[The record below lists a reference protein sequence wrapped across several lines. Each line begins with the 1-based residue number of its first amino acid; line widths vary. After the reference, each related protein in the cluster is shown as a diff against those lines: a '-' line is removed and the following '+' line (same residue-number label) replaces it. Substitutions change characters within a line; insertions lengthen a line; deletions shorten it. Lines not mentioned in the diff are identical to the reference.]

1 MNHLNNHRLFRP
13 FVLAIL
19 VLVSFA
25 MARTASAQD
34 TKSVRSISGRVADA
48 SGQGIPGVGII
59 VKGTTLGVITTD
71 DGSFALQNVS
81 DGSTIVVSCM
91 GYVGQEFRIISTKS
105 VYNVVLSE
113 DEMLLDDVV
122 VVGYGTQKKE
132 HLTGAVAQVTAKELE
147 NRPVANL
154 GQALQ
159 GMVPNLKVTVS
170 SGKPGA
176 GASFQIRGTGSP
188 NGGSPLILVDGVE
201 SYPDRIN
208 SNDIESISVL
218 KDAASSAIYGA
229 KAAFGVILITTKN
242 GRKNQKAT
250 ISYDGYFAFSSSTT
264 STDYETRGYYS
275 AGIADFFM
283 ESGRGVRYTN
293 YTDADYKALW
303 ERRNDKT
310 ENPERPW
317 VTIENRFGRQ
327 SYVYLANFD
336 WFNYLYNLSR
346 PTTDHN
352 ISISGGS
359 DKMTYLISGRYYSQ
373 EGVQKLGDDGY
384 KSFNIRSNISIDVR
398 PWLEV
403 KNTTR
408 MFSGRYTFSGVDGES
423 TNWRRPGMHCLASFV
438 PMNPDGTSVAY
449 TSLTYSSTHFP
460 SDGWVAM
467 MQQGGTGGHNLTQE
481 MATKFDFIF
490 KIHKNLKVQADF
502 GYKKG
507 YLRNDY
513 REMDVKYSKYP
524 GEVETMTTN
533 YSDSYREVVYDQN
546 LYTANAFANYK
557 NDWNG
562 HNLEITAGFNYE
574 TRRHRDL
581 KAKREDLLTKEL
593 SDFNLAVGEV
603 SELTGGRDERA
614 TAGIF
619 YRAAY
624 NYKGRYLFEVDGR
637 YDGSSKFPRG
647 DRFGFFPSFS
657 LGYRISEEKFFEP
670 LRNVVDN
677 LKLRA
682 SYGTLGN
689 QDVGS
694 YDYIQSINT
703 QKVMG
708 NYTFDKVSGA
718 EYAYADNPVSGALT
732 WEKVIHKNVGLD
744 LSMLSSRL
752 NLSFDAYIRD
762 VKGILTQGKSLP
774 SIYGAAE
781 PMVNANDI
789 RTKGW
794 ELTFGW
800 RDSFKIAGRPFHYSL
815 SATLADYKA
824 KYTKVD
830 NPSGI
835 LIDPYVGKEV
845 GEIWGYRVA
854 GLFKTTA
861 EAQEYASKIN
871 LTEVCYDYFRSDAG
885 VYGRGI
891 QAGDMKFLDLNGD
904 NVVNGGAGTLDNPD
918 DRVKIGNSNPR
929 YTYGL
934 NLAFEWLGFD
944 VSAFFQGVG
953 HQDWY
958 PANDNIKFWG
968 PYVRPF
974 ASFIPRNFMSD
985 VWSEKNTDAYFPRA
999 RAYSARDS
1007 KHSLRNV
1014 NDRYMQNLAY
1024 CRLKNFTLG
1033 YSLPEQWISKA
1044 GLSKC
1049 RIYFSGENLFYWTK
1063 LHNDFIDPE
1072 QATTSS
1078 GNSDVYPWY
1087 KTFAF
1092 GINLT
1097 F

>member
-1 MNHLNNHRLFRP
+1 MNHLNNHQLFRP

-25 MARTASAQD
+25 MARTASAQN

-59 VKGTTLGVITTD
+59 VKGTTMGVITTD

-91 GYVGQEFRIISTKS
+91 GYVEQEFKIISTKS

-352 ISISGGS
+352 VSISGGS

-408 MFSGRYTFSGVDGES
+408 MFSGRYTFSGMEGES

-490 KIHKNLKVQADF
+490 KIHKVTRKDISVTTI
-502 GYKKG
+502 
-507 YLRNDY
+507 
-513 REMDVKYSKYP
+513 VKW
-524 GEVETMTTN
+524 M
-533 YSDSYREVVYDQN
+533 
-546 LYTANAFANYK
+546 
-557 NDWNG
+557 
-562 HNLEITAGFNYE
+562 
-574 TRRHRDL
+574 
-581 KAKREDLLTKEL
+581 
-593 SDFNLAVGEV
+593 
-603 SELTGGRDERA
+603 
-614 TAGIF
+614 
-619 YRAAY
+619 
-624 NYKGRYLFEVDGR
+624 
-637 YDGSSKFPRG
+637 
-647 DRFGFFPSFS
+647 
-657 LGYRISEEKFFEP
+657 
-670 LRNVVDN
+670 
-677 LKLRA
+677 
-682 SYGTLGN
+682 
-689 QDVGS
+689 
-694 YDYIQSINT
+694 
-703 QKVMG
+703 
-708 NYTFDKVSGA
+708 
-718 EYAYADNPVSGALT
+718 
-732 WEKVIHKNVGLD
+732 
-744 LSMLSSRL
+744 
-752 NLSFDAYIRD
+752 
-762 VKGILTQGKSLP
+762 
-774 SIYGAAE
+774 
-781 PMVNANDI
+781 
-789 RTKGW
+789 
-794 ELTFGW
+794 
-800 RDSFKIAGRPFHYSL
+800 
-815 SATLADYKA
+815 
-824 KYTKVD
+824 
-830 NPSGI
+830 
-835 LIDPYVGKEV
+835 
-845 GEIWGYRVA
+845 
-854 GLFKTTA
+854 
-861 EAQEYASKIN
+861 
-871 LTEVCYDYFRSDAG
+871 
-885 VYGRGI
+885 
-891 QAGDMKFLDLNGD
+891 
-904 NVVNGGAGTLDNPD
+904 
-918 DRVKIGNSNPR
+918 
-929 YTYGL
+929 
-934 NLAFEWLGFD
+934 
-944 VSAFFQGVG
+944 
-953 HQDWY
+953 
-958 PANDNIKFWG
+958 
-968 PYVRPF
+968 
-974 ASFIPRNFMSD
+974 
-985 VWSEKNTDAYFPRA
+985 
-999 RAYSARDS
+999 
-1007 KHSLRNV
+1007 
-1014 NDRYMQNLAY
+1014 
-1024 CRLKNFTLG
+1024 
-1033 YSLPEQWISKA
+1033 
-1044 GLSKC
+1044 
-1049 RIYFSGENLFYWTK
+1049 
-1063 LHNDFIDPE
+1063 
-1072 QATTSS
+1072 
-1078 GNSDVYPWY
+1078 
-1087 KTFAF
+1087 
-1092 GINLT
+1092 
-1097 F
+1097 

>member
-1 MNHLNNHRLFRP
+1 MNHLNNHKLFRP
-13 FVLAIL
+13 FALAIL

-25 MARTASAQD
+25 MARTVSAQD
-34 TKSVRSISGRVADA
+34 TKSARSISGRVEDA

-91 GYVGQEFRIISTKS
+91 GYVEQEFKIISTKS

-250 ISYDGYFAFSSSTT
+250 ISYDGYFAFSRSTT

-275 AGIADFFM
+275 AGIADFFL

-352 ISISGGS
+352 VSISGGS

-408 MFSGRYTFSGVDGES
+408 MFSGRYTFSGMESES

-481 MATKFDFIF
+481 MSTKFDFIF

-524 GEVETMTTN
+524 GEVDTMTTN
-533 YSDSYREVVYDQN
+533 YSDSYKEVVYDQN

-557 NDWNG
+557 ND
-562 HNLEITAGFNYE
+562 
-574 TRRHRDL
+574 
-581 KAKREDLLTKEL
+581 
-593 SDFNLAVGEV
+593 
-603 SELTGGRDERA
+603 
-614 TAGIF
+614 
-619 YRAAY
+619 
-624 NYKGRYLFEVDGR
+624 
-637 YDGSSKFPRG
+637 
-647 DRFGFFPSFS
+647 
-657 LGYRISEEKFFEP
+657 
-670 LRNVVDN
+670 
-677 LKLRA
+677 
-682 SYGTLGN
+682 
-689 QDVGS
+689 
-694 YDYIQSINT
+694 
-703 QKVMG
+703 
-708 NYTFDKVSGA
+708 
-718 EYAYADNPVSGALT
+718 
-732 WEKVIHKNVGLD
+732 
-744 LSMLSSRL
+744 
-752 NLSFDAYIRD
+752 
-762 VKGILTQGKSLP
+762 
-774 SIYGAAE
+774 
-781 PMVNANDI
+781 
-789 RTKGW
+789 
-794 ELTFGW
+794 
-800 RDSFKIAGRPFHYSL
+800 
-815 SATLADYKA
+815 
-824 KYTKVD
+824 
-830 NPSGI
+830 
-835 LIDPYVGKEV
+835 
-845 GEIWGYRVA
+845 
-854 GLFKTTA
+854 
-861 EAQEYASKIN
+861 
-871 LTEVCYDYFRSDAG
+871 
-885 VYGRGI
+885 
-891 QAGDMKFLDLNGD
+891 
-904 NVVNGGAGTLDNPD
+904 
-918 DRVKIGNSNPR
+918 
-929 YTYGL
+929 
-934 NLAFEWLGFD
+934 
-944 VSAFFQGVG
+944 
-953 HQDWY
+953 
-958 PANDNIKFWG
+958 
-968 PYVRPF
+968 
-974 ASFIPRNFMSD
+974 
-985 VWSEKNTDAYFPRA
+985 
-999 RAYSARDS
+999 
-1007 KHSLRNV
+1007 
-1014 NDRYMQNLAY
+1014 
-1024 CRLKNFTLG
+1024 
-1033 YSLPEQWISKA
+1033 
-1044 GLSKC
+1044 
-1049 RIYFSGENLFYWTK
+1049 
-1063 LHNDFIDPE
+1063 
-1072 QATTSS
+1072 
-1078 GNSDVYPWY
+1078 
-1087 KTFAF
+1087 
-1092 GINLT
+1092 
-1097 F
+1097 

>member
-34 TKSVRSISGRVADA
+34 TKSVRSISGRVTDA

-352 ISISGGS
+352 VSISGGS

-533 YSDSYREVVYDQN
+533 YSDSY
-546 LYTANAFANYK
+546 
-557 NDWNG
+557 W
-562 HNLEITAGFNYE
+562 
-574 TRRHRDL
+574 
-581 KAKREDLLTKEL
+581 
-593 SDFNLAVGEV
+593 
-603 SELTGGRDERA
+603 
-614 TAGIF
+614 
-619 YRAAY
+619 
-624 NYKGRYLFEVDGR
+624 
-637 YDGSSKFPRG
+637 
-647 DRFGFFPSFS
+647 
-657 LGYRISEEKFFEP
+657 
-670 LRNVVDN
+670 
-677 LKLRA
+677 
-682 SYGTLGN
+682 
-689 QDVGS
+689 
-694 YDYIQSINT
+694 
-703 QKVMG
+703 
-708 NYTFDKVSGA
+708 
-718 EYAYADNPVSGALT
+718 
-732 WEKVIHKNVGLD
+732 
-744 LSMLSSRL
+744 
-752 NLSFDAYIRD
+752 
-762 VKGILTQGKSLP
+762 
-774 SIYGAAE
+774 
-781 PMVNANDI
+781 
-789 RTKGW
+789 
-794 ELTFGW
+794 
-800 RDSFKIAGRPFHYSL
+800 
-815 SATLADYKA
+815 
-824 KYTKVD
+824 
-830 NPSGI
+830 
-835 LIDPYVGKEV
+835 
-845 GEIWGYRVA
+845 
-854 GLFKTTA
+854 
-861 EAQEYASKIN
+861 
-871 LTEVCYDYFRSDAG
+871 
-885 VYGRGI
+885 
-891 QAGDMKFLDLNGD
+891 
-904 NVVNGGAGTLDNPD
+904 
-918 DRVKIGNSNPR
+918 
-929 YTYGL
+929 
-934 NLAFEWLGFD
+934 
-944 VSAFFQGVG
+944 
-953 HQDWY
+953 
-958 PANDNIKFWG
+958 
-968 PYVRPF
+968 
-974 ASFIPRNFMSD
+974 
-985 VWSEKNTDAYFPRA
+985 
-999 RAYSARDS
+999 
-1007 KHSLRNV
+1007 
-1014 NDRYMQNLAY
+1014 
-1024 CRLKNFTLG
+1024 
-1033 YSLPEQWISKA
+1033 
-1044 GLSKC
+1044 
-1049 RIYFSGENLFYWTK
+1049 
-1063 LHNDFIDPE
+1063 
-1072 QATTSS
+1072 
-1078 GNSDVYPWY
+1078 
-1087 KTFAF
+1087 
-1092 GINLT
+1092 
-1097 F
+1097 

>member
-59 VKGTTLGVITTD
+59 VKGTTLGVTTTD

-352 ISISGGS
+352 VSISGGS

-581 KAKREDLLTKEL
+581 KAKREDMLTKEL

-774 SIYGAAE
+774 SIYGA
-781 PMVNANDI
+781 
-789 RTKGW
+789 
-794 ELTFGW
+794 
-800 RDSFKIAGRPFHYSL
+800 
-815 SATLADYKA
+815 
-824 KYTKVD
+824 
-830 NPSGI
+830 
-835 LIDPYVGKEV
+835 
-845 GEIWGYRVA
+845 
-854 GLFKTTA
+854 
-861 EAQEYASKIN
+861 
-871 LTEVCYDYFRSDAG
+871 
-885 VYGRGI
+885 
-891 QAGDMKFLDLNGD
+891 
-904 NVVNGGAGTLDNPD
+904 
-918 DRVKIGNSNPR
+918 
-929 YTYGL
+929 
-934 NLAFEWLGFD
+934 
-944 VSAFFQGVG
+944 
-953 HQDWY
+953 
-958 PANDNIKFWG
+958 
-968 PYVRPF
+968 
-974 ASFIPRNFMSD
+974 
-985 VWSEKNTDAYFPRA
+985 
-999 RAYSARDS
+999 
-1007 KHSLRNV
+1007 
-1014 NDRYMQNLAY
+1014 
-1024 CRLKNFTLG
+1024 
-1033 YSLPEQWISKA
+1033 
-1044 GLSKC
+1044 
-1049 RIYFSGENLFYWTK
+1049 
-1063 LHNDFIDPE
+1063 
-1072 QATTSS
+1072 
-1078 GNSDVYPWY
+1078 
-1087 KTFAF
+1087 
-1092 GINLT
+1092 
-1097 F
+1097 

>member
-34 TKSVRSISGRVADA
+34 TKSVRSISGRVTDA

-208 SNDIESISVL
+208 SNDIVSISVL

-762 VKGILTQGKSLP
+762 VKGILTQ
-774 SIYGAAE
+774 
-781 PMVNANDI
+781 D
-789 RTKGW
+789 
-794 ELTFGW
+794 
-800 RDSFKIAGRPFHYSL
+800 
-815 SATLADYKA
+815 
-824 KYTKVD
+824 
-830 NPSGI
+830 
-835 LIDPYVGKEV
+835 
-845 GEIWGYRVA
+845 
-854 GLFKTTA
+854 
-861 EAQEYASKIN
+861 
-871 LTEVCYDYFRSDAG
+871 
-885 VYGRGI
+885 
-891 QAGDMKFLDLNGD
+891 
-904 NVVNGGAGTLDNPD
+904 
-918 DRVKIGNSNPR
+918 
-929 YTYGL
+929 TY
-934 NLAFEWLGFD
+934 
-944 VSAFFQGVG
+944 
-953 HQDWY
+953 
-958 PANDNIKFWG
+958 
-968 PYVRPF
+968 
-974 ASFIPRNFMSD
+974 
-985 VWSEKNTDAYFPRA
+985 
-999 RAYSARDS
+999 
-1007 KHSLRNV
+1007 
-1014 NDRYMQNLAY
+1014 
-1024 CRLKNFTLG
+1024 
-1033 YSLPEQWISKA
+1033 
-1044 GLSKC
+1044 
-1049 RIYFSGENLFYWTK
+1049 
-1063 LHNDFIDPE
+1063 
-1072 QATTSS
+1072 
-1078 GNSDVYPWY
+1078 
-1087 KTFAF
+1087 
-1092 GINLT
+1092 
-1097 F
+1097 

>member
-34 TKSVRSISGRVADA
+34 TKSARSISGRVADA

-59 VKGTTLGVITTD
+59 VKGTTMGVITTD
-71 DGSFALQNVS
+71 DGSFELQNVS

-91 GYVGQEFRIISTKS
+91 GYVEQEFRIISTKS

-208 SNDIESISVL
+208 TNDIESISVL

-352 ISISGGS
+352 VSISGGS
-359 DKMTYLISGRYYSQ
+359 DKITYLISGRYYSQ

-408 MFSGRYTFSGVDGES
+408 MFSGRYTYSGVEGES

-460 SDGWVAM
+460 ADGWVAM

-481 MATKFDFIF
+481 MSTKFDFIF

-524 GEVETMTTN
+524 GEVDTMTTN
-533 YSDSYREVVYDQN
+533 YSDSYKEVVYDQN

-718 EYAYADNPVSGALT
+718 DYAYADNPVSGALT

-835 LIDPYVGKEV
+835 LSDPYVGKEV

-904 NVVNGGAGTLDNPD
+904 NVVNGGAGTLDNPG

-953 HQDWY
+953 HQD
-958 PANDNIKFWG
+958 
-968 PYVRPF
+968 
-974 ASFIPRNFMSD
+974 
-985 VWSEKNTDAYFPRA
+985 
-999 RAYSARDS
+999 
-1007 KHSLRNV
+1007 
-1014 NDRYMQNLAY
+1014 
-1024 CRLKNFTLG
+1024 
-1033 YSLPEQWISKA
+1033 
-1044 GLSKC
+1044 
-1049 RIYFSGENLFYWTK
+1049 
-1063 LHNDFIDPE
+1063 
-1072 QATTSS
+1072 
-1078 GNSDVYPWY
+1078 
-1087 KTFAF
+1087 
-1092 GINLT
+1092 
-1097 F
+1097 

>member
-59 VKGTTLGVITTD
+59 VKGTTMGVITTD
-71 DGSFALQNVS
+71 DGSFELQNVS

-91 GYVGQEFRIISTKS
+91 GYVEQEFKIISTKS

-208 SNDIESISVL
+208 TNDIESISVL

-352 ISISGGS
+352 VSISGGS
-359 DKMTYLISGRYYSQ
+359 DKITYLISGRYYSQ

-408 MFSGRYTFSGVDGES
+408 MFSGRYTFSGVEGES

-460 SDGWVAM
+460 ADGWVAM

-481 MATKFDFIF
+481 MSTKFDFIF

-524 GEVETMTTN
+524 GEVDTMTTN
-533 YSDSYREVVYDQN
+533 YSDSYKEVVYDQN

-718 EYAYADNPVSGALT
+718 DYAYADNPVSGALT

-744 LSMLSSRL
+744 LNMLSSRL

-835 LIDPYVGKEV
+835 LSDPYVGKEV

-904 NVVNGGAGTLDNPD
+904 NVVNGGAGTLDNPG

-934 NLAFEWLGFD
+934 NLAFLNGWDL
-944 VSAFFQGVG
+944 
-953 HQDWY
+953 
-958 PANDNIKFWG
+958 
-968 PYVRPF
+968 
-974 ASFIPRNFMSD
+974 
-985 VWSEKNTDAYFPRA
+985 TFP
-999 RAYSARDS
+999 
-1007 KHSLRNV
+1007 H
-1014 NDRYMQNLAY
+1014 
-1024 CRLKNFTLG
+1024 F
-1033 YSLPEQWISKA
+1033 SKA
-1044 GLSKC
+1044 
-1049 RIYFSGENLFYWTK
+1049 
-1063 LHNDFIDPE
+1063 
-1072 QATTSS
+1072 
-1078 GNSDVYPWY
+1078 
-1087 KTFAF
+1087 
-1092 GINLT
+1092 
-1097 F
+1097 